1 MKKFYK
7 KIPTWLKNKY
17 AITVLLFIVW
27 LTFFDKNDFFTQYQY
42 RKQLKSLETDRDY
55 FKGAIEQTKKDLNE
69 LASSPASIEKFARE
83 KYLMKK
89 DDEEIFVFVDEN
101 SKKENIKK

>member
-1 MKKFYK
+1 MKKLYNR
-7 KIPTWLKNKY
+7 IPHFLKNKY
-17 AITVLLFIVW
+17 AVTILLFIVW

-55 FKGAIEQTKKDLNE
+55 FKTAIEQTKKDLNE
-69 LASSPASIEKFARE
+69 LASSPSSLEKFARE

-89 DDEEIFVFVDEN
+89 DDEDIFVLVEEPVKA
-101 SKKENIKK
+101 SHKE

>member
-1 MKKFYK
+1 MKKFYRR
-7 KIPTWLKNKY
+7 IPNWLKNKY
-17 AITVLLFIVW
+17 ALTILFFIVW

-42 RKQLKSLETDRDY
+42 RKQLKSLEADRDY
-55 FKGAIEQTKKDLNE
+55 FKGAIEQTKKDLSE

-89 DDEEIFVFVDEN
+89 DDEDIFVFVQEPV
-101 SKKENIKK
+101 KQETQK

>member
-1 MKKFYK
+1 MKKFYRR
-7 KIPTWLKNKY
+7 IPNWLKNKY
-17 AITVLLFIVW
+17 ALTILFFIVW

-42 RKQLKSLETDRDY
+42 RKQLKSLEEDRDY
-55 FKGAIEQTKKDLNE
+55 FKGAIEQTKKDLSE

-89 DDEEIFVFVDEN
+89 DDEDIFVFVQEPV
-101 SKKENIKK
+101 KQETQK

>member
-1 MKKFYK
+1 MKKIYK
-7 KIPTWLKNKY
+7 KIPNWLKNKY
-17 AITVLLFIVW
+17 AITILFFIVW

-55 FKGAIEQTKKDLNE
+55 FKDAIEQTKKDLNE

-89 DDEEIFVFVDEN
+89 DDEDIFVFVQEP
-101 SKKENIKK
+101 SKEETQK